1 MMQKI
6 IINII
11 LSIFFSGLI
20 ALLIYKTIIYPTII
34 PMVSNGLLYLFAD
47 WSVIIKAN
55 VCFRD
60 GLDVYIENPCD
71 PWGRK
76 HVYGQILL
84 NLPFIEKFKKL
95 YLFYIPLLIN
105 FLFILLTVNFF
116 NSYKTNKN
124 YYIIFFIF
132 SAPFLLAIERANI
145 DILIFLILFII
156 CRYKNLIQ
164 NYFLILLSFTIKFY
178 PICFGILLLFKK
190 SIKEILISVTI
201 FFLLVIVFL
210 LFQSE
215 ILIKIINNQV
225 QFTGSGIYQFSFKGL
240 IATIKEG
247 NIYYKETELN
257 VIKYFLIFI
266 LFVLPVFFVTKY
278 FLKLKSNN
286 IFLLEIFEINN
297 FENRIYL
304 ASSITLV
311 ACYFLIQN
319 FFYREIF
326 FLGLIPWLLSNDHK
340 KNSFINFLFYS
351 ILIKFIFSTFFVIFV
366 MNNWNINFNFLFIFL
381 KHLIDFYLIFIIFI
395 IFFFNLTQYF
405 RKIMRN
411 SL

>member
-1 MMQKI
+1 M
-6 IINII
+6 
-11 LSIFFSGLI
+11 
-20 ALLIYKTIIYPTII
+20 
-34 PMVSNGLLYLFAD
+34 
-47 WSVIIKAN
+47 
-55 VCFRD
+55 
-60 GLDVYIENPCD
+60 
-71 PWGRK
+71 
-76 HVYGQILL
+76 
-84 NLPFIEKFKKL
+84 
-95 YLFYIPLLIN
+95 
-105 FLFILLTVNFF
+105 
-116 NSYKTNKN
+116 
-124 YYIIFFIF
+124 
-132 SAPFLLAIERANI
+132 
-145 DILIFLILFII
+145 
-156 CRYKNLIQ
+156 
-164 NYFLILLSFTIKFY
+164 
-178 PICFGILLLFKK
+178 
-190 SIKEILISVTI
+190 
-201 FFLLVIVFL
+201 
-210 LFQSE
+210 
-215 ILIKIINNQV
+215 
-225 QFTGSGIYQFSFKGL
+225 
-240 IATIKEG
+240 
-247 NIYYKETELN
+247 
-257 VIKYFLIFI
+257 
-266 LFVLPVFFVTKY
+266 LPVFFVTKY

>member
-1 MMQKI
+1 MQRI

-11 LSIFFSGLI
+11 LSIFISGLI
-20 ALLIYKTIIYPTII
+20 ALLIYKKIIYPTII

-47 WSVIIKAN
+47 WSVIINAN
-55 VCFRD
+55 ICFRD

-105 FLFILLTVNFF
+105 FLFILLTLNFF
-116 NSYKTNKN
+116 NSYKTKKN
-124 YYIIFFIF
+124 YYVIFFIF
-132 SAPFLLAIERANI
+132 SAAFLLAIERANI

-156 CRYKNLIQ
+156 CRYKNLIL
-164 NYFLILLSFTIKFY
+164 NYCLILLSFTIKFY

-190 SIKEILISVTI
+190 SIKEILISTAI
-201 FFLLVIVFL
+201 LFLLAIVFL

-215 ILIKIINNQV
+215 IFIKIINNQA

-240 IATIKEG
+240 ITTIKEG
-247 NIYYKETELN
+247 NIYFKKTELN
-257 VIKYFLIFI
+257 LIKYFIIFIFFVLPIFFVIKYFL
-266 LFVLPVFFVTKY
+266 
-278 FLKLKSNN
+278 KSKVNN
-286 IFLLEIFEINN
+286 IFLLEIFVTNK

-304 ASSITLV
+304 TSSITLIV
-311 ACYFLIQN
+311 CYFLIQN

-326 FLGLIPWLLSNDHK
+326 FLGLIPWILSNDYK
-340 KNSFINFLFYS
+340 KNNFVNFLFYS
-351 ILIKFIFSTFFVIFV
+351 ITMKFVFSTIFVIFV
-366 MNNWNINFNFLFIFL
+366 LNNWNINFNFLFILL
-381 KHLIDFYLIFIIFI
+381 KHLIDFYLIVIIFI
-395 IFFFNLTQYF
+395 IFIFNLTQYF
-405 RKIMRN
+405 KKLTR
-411 SL
+411 S